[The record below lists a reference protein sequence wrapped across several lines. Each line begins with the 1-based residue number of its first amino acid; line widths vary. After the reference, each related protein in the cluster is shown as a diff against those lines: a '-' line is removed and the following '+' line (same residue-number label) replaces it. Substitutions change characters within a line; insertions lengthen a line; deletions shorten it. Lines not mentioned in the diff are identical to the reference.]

1 MHPGAGGPA
10 IILKNA
16 GTDATMGFVKAKH
29 SPKAMALR
37 DGPPHPAPAPPLVHL
52 AHAPP
57 GVGPNAVYGARVLA
71 RRACFAGGGSLADTG
86 ELSWRRRAGW
96 LAGCQGC

>member
-37 DGPPHPAPAPPLVHL
+37 DGPPPP
-52 AHAPP
+52 PP
-57 GVGPNAVYGARVLA
+57 PRP
-71 RRACFAGGGSLADTG
+71 
-86 ELSWRRRAGW
+86 
-96 LAGCQGC
+96 

>member
-37 DGPPHPAPAPPLVHL
+37 DGPPRPRPALSSPSSRATWRGSQCRVRCSR
-52 AHAPP
+52 
-57 GVGPNAVYGARVLA
+57 ARE
-71 RRACFAGGGSLADTG
+71 ACLLRGGGVP
-86 ELSWRRRAGW
+86 R
-96 LAGCQGC
+96 